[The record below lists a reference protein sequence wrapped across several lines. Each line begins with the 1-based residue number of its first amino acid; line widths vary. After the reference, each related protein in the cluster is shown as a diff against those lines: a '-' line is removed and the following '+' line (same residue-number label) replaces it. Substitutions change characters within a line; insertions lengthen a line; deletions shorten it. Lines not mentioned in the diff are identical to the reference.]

1 MVPNKPLIY
10 GCSSIHQRNSW
21 KPLSITV
28 PMLRTIMEL
37 NDVTPEFLEIIL
49 SFYERKVALEEAFN
63 SSVLRRQKGD
73 ILGISRSFPGHAS
86 LEGN

>member
-1 MVPNKPLIY
+1 
-10 GCSSIHQRNSW
+10 
-21 KPLSITV
+21 
-28 PMLRTIMEL
+28 MLRTIMEL

-73 ILGISRSFPGHAS
+73 ILGISLIIPRACQPRRPLNANT
-86 LEGN
+86 LL